1 MRVSGMP
8 SRGNGE
14 MVSLAQQCIMGTATS
29 HTFVVTANDQPFASR
44 VFTGYPIVPAASLA
58 ACIASSDAISLA
70 SSDDFRPSIG
80 TGELRR
86 QRADAL
92 AELTAIS
99 RAVTFDGFTWMVRTH
114 SHRGPRSR
122 PLSLAP

>member
-1 MRVSGMP
+1 ML
-8 SRGNGE
+8 SRSNAE
-14 MVSLAQQCIMGTATS
+14 MVSLAQQCMMRTAKS
-29 HTFVVTANDQPFASR
+29 HSFVVTANDQQI
-44 VFTGYPIVPAASLA
+44 VVPASTT
-58 ACIASSDAISLA
+58 ACIASSDAVSLA

-99 RAVTFDGFTWMVRTH
+99 RAVTFDGFTWMVCTH
-114 SHRGPRSR
+114 SHRGPRS
-122 PLSLAP
+122 

>member
-1 MRVSGMP
+1 ML
-8 SRGNGE
+8 SRSNAE
-14 MVSLAQQCIMGTATS
+14 MVSLAQQCMMRTAKS
-29 HTFVVTANDQPFASR
+29 HSFVVTANDQQIASR
-44 VFTGYPIVPAASLA
+44 VFTGYPAVVPASTT
-58 ACIASSDAISLA
+58 ACIASSDAVSLA

-99 RAVTFDGFTWMVRTH
+99 RAVTFDGFTWMVCTH
-114 SHRGPRSR
+114 SHRGPRS
-122 PLSLAP
+122 